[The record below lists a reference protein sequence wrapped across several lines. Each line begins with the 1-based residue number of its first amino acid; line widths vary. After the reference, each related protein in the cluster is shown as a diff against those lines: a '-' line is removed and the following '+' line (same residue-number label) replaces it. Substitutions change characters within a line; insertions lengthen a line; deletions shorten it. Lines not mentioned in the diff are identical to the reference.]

1 MYIIF
6 YGYGVIRYVRNELG
20 TENRWEWIRDNDY
33 SDERKGETGKE
44 ESICQGK
51 KKEKRN
57 GEMSIEHVYSPI
69 SSTDFAF
76 GK

>member
-1 MYIIF
+1 M
-6 YGYGVIRYVRNELG
+6 VVQMN
-20 TENRWEWIRDNDY
+20 
-33 SDERKGETGKE
+33 ERK
-44 ESICQGK
+44 IQGNKKRFDRERRK
-51 KKEKRN
+51 KKEKWN